1 MLENLGPKD
10 KMDSVDVE
18 IGGELPG
25 VGPVVSQDMIFEEDR
40 DAKFEIKGGPA
51 RGIALGIKNV
61 G

>member
-25 VGPVVSQDMIFEEDR
+25 VGPVVGQSVM
-40 DAKFEIKGGPA
+40 G
-51 RGIALGIKNV
+51 
-61 G
+61 